1 MMKVNQSQHF
11 QTPPETWMQ
20 SSDAKRKKQKQS
32 CSHKVWLENLF
43 SSGEGRGKGWYP
55 PGIFLNA
62 VDGWGP
68 GQGAFRG
75 KGRAGFAVRRLDGR
89 TVLQLSVGIRVAGGR
104 AGGIAGPLEGGC
116 GGALRAVLAACALQ
130 GDGVDTGGGR
140 G

>member
-1 MMKVNQSQHF
+1 
-11 QTPPETWMQ
+11 MQ
-20 SSDAKRKKQKQS
+20 SSDAKNPPKQKTIMQS
-32 CSHKVWLENLF
+32 QVWLEYLF
-43 SSGEGRGKGWYP
+43 SSGGGRRKGWYP

-68 GQGAFRG
+68 GQGAFG
-75 KGRAGFAVRRLDGR
+75 GQGRAGFAVRRLDGR
-89 TVLQLSVGIRVAGGR
+89 AVLQLSVGVRVAGGGP
-104 AGGIAGPLEGGC
+104 GGIAGPLEGGC